1 MCNKWNDNVTQHPD
15 LEPPGL
21 LLSVEEGQQFWS
33 KVFIWLV
40 GCSLFKGNWWFM
52 PCLRDMI
59 LCPSIH

>member
-15 LEPPGL
+15 LEPPDL

-40 GCSLFKGNWWFM
+40 GCSLFKGNWWFS
-52 PCLRDMI
+52 PA
-59 LCPSIH
+59 